1 MILGACKR
9 HIYEN
14 YIDLFMQ
21 MIPPTHRIVEM
32 LCTCSADDCKNH
44 RRIIMQ
50 GALRIL
56 LRSSEAISTANTVID
71 RLGESCQQK
80 NSLRPKIYNILWNA
94 ASQKKCWGYQT
105 FTSMFGMQTVNQ
117 RHIPKG
123 RFITFTFV
131 LHKILA

>member
-1 MILGACKR
+1 MILGACER

-56 LRSSEAISTANTVID
+56 LRSSEAISTANTETE
-71 RLGESCQQK
+71 RLGESC
-80 NSLRPKIYNILWNA
+80 
-94 ASQKKCWGYQT
+94 
-105 FTSMFGMQTVNQ
+105 
-117 RHIPKG
+117 
-123 RFITFTFV
+123 
-131 LHKILA
+131 